1 MIYIAFYS
9 SSPISFLLTKTTLL
23 TKQNMRILRNYIL
36 KECLQPFTLSLSV
49 LTSVF
54 LLGYLPQLANK
65 VINNG
70 VSLTAMSQVFMYYI
84 PILLGYTLPIACL
97 ITVIL
102 TFGQM
107 SAENE
112 ILAMR
117 ASGIHLLRL
126 LTPLIFA
133 GMILC
138 EVVYILNDR
147 VIPQAFDAQTRI
159 LRETGSQ
166 DPSAM
171 LEPGSF
177 INAFDKYV
185 IFIYRMDG
193 DLLYGVRIYQ
203 PVPNKPTRTI
213 MAQQGEFVH
222 VPGKDELMLKLI
234 NGTTD
239 VPMMMD
245 LSKRNLKTEKKSRA
259 MSLHELSQKITS
271 LRKQNIDPS
280 PLIAEFHRRMAWSLS
295 PLIFILLGFPFAAIT
310 HRRAKSANLLYALL
324 FAAPYYILSLACQGL
339 ASQNVFN
346 PVLIMWAP
354 NVLGLFVALIL
365 NWRICTR

>member
-1 MIYIAFYS
+1 
-9 SSPISFLLTKTTLL
+9 
-23 TKQNMRILRNYIL
+23 MRILRNYIL
-36 KECLQPFTLSLSV
+36 RECLQPFLLSISV

-70 VSLTAMSQVFMYYI
+70 VSLTAMSQVFLYYI

-102 TFGQM
+102 TFGHM
-107 SAENE
+107 SSENE

-117 ASGIHLLRL
+117 ASGIHLRRL
-126 LTPLIFA
+126 LSPLIVVGFT
-133 GMILC
+133 LC
-138 EVVYILNDR
+138 LVVYILNDR
-147 VIPQAFDAQTRI
+147 VIPDAYEAQSRI

-166 DPSAM
+166 DPTAM

-177 INAFDKYV
+177 INAFDKYI
-185 IFIYRMDG
+185 IFIYRMEG
-193 DLLYGVRIYQ
+193 DIMYGVRIYQ
-203 PVPNKPTRTI
+203 PSPNKPTRTI
-213 MAQQGEFVH
+213 IAEQGEFVH
-222 VPGKDELMLKLI
+222 VPGKDQLMIKLI

-239 VPMMMD
+239 VSLINSNEPSKLNFQQNFYRMD
-245 LSKRNLKTEKKSRA
+245 LSKKNVKTEKKTKA
-259 MSLHELSQKITS
+259 MTLEELSQKIHK
-271 LRKQNIDPS
+271 LRKMSIDPS
-280 PLIAEFHRRMAWSLS
+280 PLIAEYHRRMAWSLS

-339 ASQNVFN
+339 ASQNVMSPILLMWVPDAIALTAAIIFN
-346 PVLIMWAP
+346 WKL
-354 NVLGLFVALIL
+354 
-365 NWRICTR
+365 CTR